1 MVIAIVHSRKMVERK
16 NFLKQLTLPAAIS
29 ICAIFSYFNSLQSR
43 AISSGFIAAN
53 GLSGR
58 DPSSPIKFDLSSLI
72 YNVTKLPG
80 LFAGIF
86 GLEGTL
92 GILGGYITFYMP
104 DLVPLGMVFLLG
116 VFVSHSGSHRAKL
129 EVTTLIA
136 LLALIVLMPLVV
148 LSRSNALLPELVQ
161 SRYLL
166 PLTIPLL
173 GIYLSGSMIER
184 SFKASRALKHMTF
197 VIFVASYVVALHK
210 TLRVFV
216 SERGSIQ
223 LNLNQSKIW
232 WWNEAFSPMT
242 ILLLGSLGCVV
253 VISIVVYGNKKY
265 FIFFSFLFESARKS
279 VNYAKMY
286 FEKQKL
292 IDQTDQ
298 TKH

>member
-1 MVIAIVHSRKMVERK
+1 
-16 NFLKQLTLPAAIS
+16 
-29 ICAIFSYFNSLQSR
+29 
-43 AISSGFIAAN
+43 
-53 GLSGR
+53 
-58 DPSSPIKFDLSSLI
+58 
-72 YNVTKLPG
+72 
-80 LFAGIF
+80 
-86 GLEGTL
+86 
-92 GILGGYITFYMP
+92 
-104 DLVPLGMVFLLG
+104 
-116 VFVSHSGSHRAKL
+116 
-129 EVTTLIA
+129 
-136 LLALIVLMPLVV
+136 MPLVV